1 MIRNSVDLFGLI
13 MLSTLSKRRRQGNNI
28 NTCTKHSR
36 LTTAT
41 PSNFFATLFN
51 HVPVPPPDRD
61 PPVAAADPD
70 PEEEITDMDEASR
83 DTSSR
88 PTAPP
93 STVLDN
99 SIEVM
104 WDTYPPLP
112 LRPPAPT
119 VTIQSIRHRLL
130 LDNPEE
136 PPSDP
141 PSTPPST
148 PMCCVIYI
156 KYYIDFN
163 VLHIVLV
170 VIDLQPAIS
179 CFNCTLIIE

>member
-1 MIRNSVDLFGLI
+1 MIRNSVDLFGLV
-13 MLSTLSKRRRQGNNI
+13 MLSTLSKRRRKGNNI

-61 PPVAAADPD
+61 PPIAAADPN

-88 PTAPP
+88 PTAPS

-148 PMCCVIYI
+148 PPS
-156 KYYIDFN
+156 DPPSESES
-163 VLHIVLV
+163 
-170 VIDLQPAIS
+170 DPS
-179 CFNCTLIIE
+179 SD